1 MQPLEPRRD
10 SRTLFPSSNSSSNTS
25 LNTSLNSTLNSTS
38 NSTLNS
44 TLNSSSNPSLNPS
57 SNSTRSEAKP
67 RGPIFHASAVSGTAT
82 SSPLHQTLFR
92 DILVTLLLFLLIS
105 EWLRPLAWMAD
116 TSIESGPILVVFALC
131 MAIDCFKVPYTW
143 GWTAKGVLILL
154 FVGFMFNRETFITG
168 GWVIDL
174 VGTIAQDAGHLMQA
188 RYDLISGELRT
199 LLFLLGWTLL
209 ISVIQALML
218 QRQHSLWFVAATLI
232 YLVVLQLVFG
242 ADTVQG
248 IMRTIGY
255 GLLLLAL
262 LNLSRI
268 EQTYEVAS
276 IRPGSAFRWVVV
288 SAAIVGILAAAAWYS
303 TKQAE
308 PEPLMKPV
316 SWAYMSDR
324 LFELYNEET
333 HAGAAVAK
341 SGYGQ
346 NDTSL
351 GGPLQVDTTPVFTA
365 KTSELTYWR
374 GESKSVYDGKGWT
387 QSNQTL
393 ESYAAPVPSG
403 SGRSVTQE
411 VLWSD
416 KSPNKQLFLG
426 GNLLRVDSLLTE
438 KGKPLSPD
446 ILLKSSLSGK
456 LTLPEIADPL
466 SYYKITVQPVKEDSV
481 LLNSDSGAY
490 PPEITGDYLQLP
502 ASLPRSVRSIAEQIT
517 ANRITPYA
525 KAVAIEQYLSNTY
538 TYSLEKPTAP
548 SRSEDFV
555 SHFLFVDKTGYCDHF
570 STSMVV
576 MLRSVGVPARWV
588 KGFAP
593 GTLQSTDSGEDQLQE
608 VLVRNSDAH
617 SWVEVY
623 FPSMGWVPFEPTPGF
638 SGISSDNP
646 RETLTT
652 AAMEQSAMTASLMN
666 IPVPGKF
673 TANSSEWLQAA
684 KHTAMDYAKTNR
696 NPLII
701 LVGSLL
707 VLVAVVLLLKRKG
720 FLVHAALVPFYKNG
734 LNNPHPLIPYMDRLW
749 LQLFRKFGAKPKDQT
764 VRDYVTTLSFKHQGQ
779 KQALLKFA
787 LIYESIRYD
796 AANSSHYTKREI
808 VAIWKAIQKTH

>member
-10 SRTLFPSSNSSSNTS
+10 SRMPFQSSNSSRKSDERVHLSGAIPT
-25 LNTSLNSTLNSTS
+25 
-38 NSTLNS
+38 
-44 TLNSSSNPSLNPS
+44 
-57 SNSTRSEAKP
+57 
-67 RGPIFHASAVSGTAT
+67 GPIFHASAVTGTGT
-82 SSPLHQTLFR
+82 TSPLQQTFFR
-92 DILVTLLLFLLIS
+92 DILISLLLFLLIS

-131 MAIDCFKVPYTW
+131 IAIDCFKVPYAW

-154 FVGFMFNRETFITG
+154 FVGFLFDRETFITG
-168 GWVIDL
+168 AWVFDL
-174 VGTIAQDAGHLMQA
+174 LGTIVQDAGYLMQA
-188 RYDLISGELRT
+188 HFDLISGELRT
-199 LLFLLGWTLL
+199 LLFLLGWSLL

-218 QRQHSLWFVAATLI
+218 QRQHSLWFVAATLS

-268 EQTYEVAS
+268 EQTYGFAS
-276 IRPGSAFRWVVV
+276 VRPGSAFRWVAV
-288 SAAIVGILAAAAWYS
+288 SAAIVGVLAAAGWYS
-303 TKQAE
+303 AKQAE
-308 PEPLMKPV
+308 PEALMKPV

-333 HAGAAVAK
+333 HAGGTVAK

-374 GESKSVYDGKGWT
+374 GESKNFYDGKGWT
-387 QSNQTL
+387 QTNQTL
-393 ESYAAPVPSG
+393 EPYAAPVQTG
-403 SGRSVTQE
+403 SGRLVTQE
-411 VLWSD
+411 VLWND

-426 GNLLRVDSLLTE
+426 GNLLGVDSLLTE

-446 ILLKSSLSGK
+446 ILLKSALSGK
-456 LTLPEIADPL
+456 VILPDIADPL
-466 SYYKITVQPVKEDSV
+466 SYYKITVQPVKEDPT
-481 LLNSDSGAY
+481 LLNSDVGSY

-502 ASLPRSVRSIAEQIT
+502 STLPRSVRSIAEQIT
-517 ANRITPYA
+517 ANRLTPYA
-525 KAVAIEQYLSNTY
+525 KAVAIEQYLSHTY

-593 GTLQSTDSGEDQLQE
+593 GTLQSVDSGADQLQE

-638 SGISSDNP
+638 SGISSDHP

-666 IPVPGKF
+666 IPVPGNF
-673 TANSSEWLQAA
+673 TASSSEWLQAA
-684 KHTAMDYAKTNR
+684 KHSVIDYVKTNR
-696 NPLII
+696 NLLI
-701 LVGSLL
+701 LL
-707 VLVAVVLLLKRKG
+707 LGGLLALAASVLLLKRKG
-720 FLVHAALVPFYKNG
+720 FLFNGALVPFYKHS
-734 LNNPHPLIPYMDRLW
+734 LNHPHPLIPYMDRLW
-749 LQLFRKFGAKPKDQT
+749 LQLFRKYGAKPKDQT
-764 VRDYVTTLSFKHQGQ
+764 VRDYVTALSFKHQGQ
-779 KQALLKFA
+779 KQALLTFA

-796 AANSSHYTKREI
+796 AVNSSHYTKREI

>member
-10 SRTLFPSSNSSSNTS
+10 SRMLFQSSNSSRRAEEAEAVH
-25 LNTSLNSTLNSTS
+25 
-38 NSTLNS
+38 
-44 TLNSSSNPSLNPS
+44 
-57 SNSTRSEAKP
+57 RSGAIPP
-67 RGPIFHASAVSGTAT
+67 RPIFHASAVTGTAT
-82 SSPLHQTLFR
+82 SSPLHQTFFR
-92 DILVTLLLFLLIS
+92 DILISLLLFLLIS
-105 EWLRPLAWMAD
+105 RWLHPLAWMAD

-131 MAIDCFKVPYTW
+131 IAIDCFKVPYAW

-154 FVGFMFNRETFITG
+154 FVGFMFDRETFITG
-168 GWVIDL
+168 VWVIDL
-174 VGTIAQDAGHLMQA
+174 LGTIAQDAGHLMQA
-188 RYDLISGELRT
+188 HFDLISGELRT
-199 LLFLLGWTLL
+199 LLFLLGWSLL

-268 EQTYEVAS
+268 EQTYGVAS
-276 IRPGSAFRWVVV
+276 VRPGSTFRWVAV
-288 SAAIVGILAAAAWYS
+288 SAAIVGVLAAGAWYS

-324 LFELYNEET
+324 LFDLYNEET
-333 HAGAAVAK
+333 HAGGAVAK

-374 GESKSVYDGKGWT
+374 GESKNVYDGKGWT

-393 ESYAAPVPSG
+393 ESYATPVPTGSG
-403 SGRSVTQE
+403 SPVTQE

-426 GNLLRVDSLLTE
+426 GNLLGVDSLLTE

-456 LTLPEIADPL
+456 VTLPEIADPL
-466 SYYKITVQPVKEDSV
+466 SYYKITVQPVKEDPT
-481 LLNSDSGAY
+481 LLNADMGAY

-502 ASLPRSVRSIAEQIT
+502 ATLPRSVRSMAEQIT
-517 ANRITPYA
+517 ANRLTPYA

-548 SRSEDFV
+548 AA
-555 SHFLFVDKTGYCDHF
+555 
-570 STSMVV
+570 
-576 MLRSVGVPARWV
+576 ARILSAT
-588 KGFAP
+588 FC
-593 GTLQSTDSGEDQLQE
+593 
-608 VLVRNSDAH
+608 
-617 SWVEVY
+617 SWIRQVIVII
-623 FPSMGWVPFEPTPGF
+623 FQ
-638 SGISSDNP
+638 
-646 RETLTT
+646 RR
-652 AAMEQSAMTASLMN
+652 
-666 IPVPGKF
+666 
-673 TANSSEWLQAA
+673 WL
-684 KHTAMDYAKTNR
+684 
-696 NPLII
+696 
-701 LVGSLL
+701 
-707 VLVAVVLLLKRKG
+707 
-720 FLVHAALVPFYKNG
+720 
-734 LNNPHPLIPYMDRLW
+734 
-749 LQLFRKFGAKPKDQT
+749 
-764 VRDYVTTLSFKHQGQ
+764 
-779 KQALLKFA
+779 
-787 LIYESIRYD
+787 
-796 AANSSHYTKREI
+796 
-808 VAIWKAIQKTH
+808 

>member
-10 SRTLFPSSNSSSNTS
+10 SRMLFQSSNSSRRTEEAEAVH
-25 LNTSLNSTLNSTS
+25 
-38 NSTLNS
+38 
-44 TLNSSSNPSLNPS
+44 
-57 SNSTRSEAKP
+57 RSGAIPP
-67 RGPIFHASAVSGTAT
+67 RPIFHASAVTGTAT
-82 SSPLHQTLFR
+82 SSPLHQTFFR
-92 DILVTLLLFLLIS
+92 DILISLLLFLLIS
-105 EWLRPLAWMAD
+105 EWLHPLAWMAD

-131 MAIDCFKVPYTW
+131 IAIDCFKVPYAW

-154 FVGFMFNRETFITG
+154 FVGFMFDRETFVTG
-168 GWVIDL
+168 AWVIDL
-174 VGTIAQDAGHLMQA
+174 VGTLAQDVGHLMQA
-188 RYDLISGELRT
+188 HFDLISGELRT
-199 LLFLLGWTLL
+199 LLFLLGWSLL

-268 EQTYEVAS
+268 EQTYGVAS
-276 IRPGSAFRWVVV
+276 VRPGSTFRWVAV
-288 SAAIVGILAAAAWYS
+288 SAAIVGVLAAGAWYS

-333 HAGAAVAK
+333 HAGGTVAK

-374 GESKSVYDGKGWT
+374 GESKNVYDGKGWT

-393 ESYAAPVPSG
+393 ESYATPVPTG
-403 SGRSVTQE
+403 SGRPVTQE

-426 GNLLRVDSLLTE
+426 GNLLGVDSLLTE

-446 ILLKSSLSGK
+446 ILLKASLSGK
-456 LTLPEIADPL
+456 VTLPEIADPL
-466 SYYKITVQPVKEDSV
+466 SYYKITVQPVKEDPT
-481 LLNSDSGAY
+481 LLNSDMGAY

-502 ASLPRSVRSIAEQIT
+502 ATLPRSVRSMAEQIT
-517 ANRITPYA
+517 ANRLTPYA

-593 GTLQSTDSGEDQLQE
+593 GTLQSADSGADLLQE

-638 SGISSDNP
+638 SGISSDHP

-666 IPVPGKF
+666 IPLPGKF
-673 TANSSEWLQAA
+673 TANSSEWLQAT
-684 KHTAMDYAKTNR
+684 KHTVIDYAQTNR
-696 NPLII
+696 NHLIM
-701 LVGSLL
+701 LLGSLL
-707 VLVAVVLLLKRKG
+707 VLAAVVLLLKRKG
-720 FLVHAALVPFYKNG
+720 FLVNAALVPFYKNG
-734 LNNPHPLIPYMDRLW
+734 LNNPHPMIPYMDRLW
-749 LQLFRKFGAKPKDQT
+749 LQLFRKYGGKPKDQT
-764 VRDYVTTLSFKHQGQ
+764 VRDYVTALSFKHQGQ
-779 KQALLKFA
+779 KQALLNFA
-787 LIYESIRYD
+787 IIYESIRYD

>member
-10 SRTLFPSSNSSSNTS
+10 SRMLFQSSNSSRKADEVVR
-25 LNTSLNSTLNSTS
+25 
-38 NSTLNS
+38 
-44 TLNSSSNPSLNPS
+44 PSGAIP
-57 SNSTRSEAKP
+57 P
-67 RGPIFHASAVSGTAT
+67 RPIFHASAVTGTET
-82 SSPLHQTLFR
+82 SSPLHQTFFR
-92 DILVTLLLFLLIS
+92 DILISLLLFLLIS
-105 EWLRPLAWMAD
+105 EWLHPLAWMAD

-131 MAIDCFKVPYTW
+131 IAIDCFKVPYAW

-168 GWVIDL
+168 TWVTDL
-174 VGTIAQDAGHLMQA
+174 VGTIVQDAAHLMQA
-188 RYDLISGELRT
+188 HFDLISGELRT
-199 LLFLLGWTLL
+199 LLFLLGWSLL

-255 GLLLLAL
+255 GLFLLAL

-268 EQTYEVAS
+268 EQTYGFSSV
-276 IRPGSAFRWVVV
+276 RPGNAFRWVAV
-288 SAAIVGILAAAAWYS
+288 SAAIVGVLAAAAWYS
-303 TKQAE
+303 AKQAE

-316 SWAYMSDR
+316 SWAYMYDR
-324 LFELYNEET
+324 LFELYKEES
-333 HAGAAVAK
+333 HAGGAVAK

-374 GESKSVYDGKGWT
+374 GESKNFYDGKGWT
-387 QSNQTL
+387 QTNQTL
-393 ESYAAPVPSG
+393 ESYASPVQTTTD
-403 SGRSVTQE
+403 RLVTQE

-426 GNLLRVDSLLTE
+426 GNLLGVDSLLTE

-446 ILLKSSLSGK
+446 ILLKSPLSGNVV
-456 LTLPEIADPL
+456 LPEMADPL
-466 SYYKITVQPVKEDSV
+466 SYYKISVQPVKENPT
-481 LLNSDSGAY
+481 LLNSDMGAY

-502 ASLPRSVRSIAEQIT
+502 ATLPRSVRSIAEQIT
-517 ANRITPYA
+517 ANRLTPYA

-593 GTLQSTDSGEDQLQE
+593 GTLQSADSGADQLQE

-638 SGISSDNP
+638 SGISSDHP

-652 AAMEQSAMTASLMN
+652 AAMDQSAMTASLMN

-684 KHTAMDYAKTNR
+684 KHTVIDYAKTKR
-696 NPLII
+696 NHLIM
-701 LVGSLL
+701 LLGSLF
-707 VLVAVVLLLKRKG
+707 VLAAVVLLLKRKG
-720 FLVHAALVPFYKNG
+720 FLVNAALVPFYKHG
-734 LNNPHPLIPYMDRLW
+734 LNNPHPMIPYMDRLW
-749 LQLFRKFGAKPKDQT
+749 LQLFRRYGAKPKDQT
-764 VRDYVTTLSFKHQGQ
+764 VRDYVTAMSFKHQGQ

-808 VAIWKAIQKTH
+808 MAIWKAIQKTH